1 VTRSTVGA
9 LVLFLVSAT
18 GVALTQPG
26 LARTAHEVRERE
38 DVYSLPPPA
47 ELHLATLGWDSA
59 VVDVLWTELLVAYGT
74 HWSEHRDFKDIPKYL
89 DAILELE
96 PTYAPVYR
104 FVDTLLAYRPLQG
117 TDEDVRLARRYLE
130 RGTRERPEDQ
140 RVWMRYGQFL
150 AFIAPSFLRDR
161 SDVDAWRKDG
171 ASAMGHAVEL
181 GADADQALS
190 AATLLTNAGANKE
203 AIGYLEHA
211 YAFTEHPAMAE
222 VHEAIGRRLA
232 TLEVTA
238 MRDAA
243 DAATQTI
250 DARRKVEMPSASRTM
265 YLLLGPVGD
274 PLRCAGPE
282 AIDTL
287 ACPRDWATVVGDQS
301 P

>member
-1 VTRSTVGA
+1 MTRATIGA
-9 LVLFLVSAT
+9 LVLFLASAS
-18 GVALTQPG
+18 GVALTQPR
-26 LARTAHEVRERE
+26 LARTAHDVRERE
-38 DVYSLPPPA
+38 DVYSLPPPV
-47 ELHLATLGWDSA
+47 ELHFATFGWDSA
-59 VVDVLWTELLVAYGT
+59 AVDMLWADLLVAYGT

-117 TDEDVRLARRYLE
+117 TDEDAHLARRYLE
-130 RGTRERPEDQ
+130 RGMRERPDDE

-150 AFIAPSFLRDR
+150 AFIAPSFLRDHAEA
-161 SDVDAWRKDG
+161 DAWRRDG

-190 AATLLTNAGANKE
+190 AATLLTKAGATQE
-203 AIGYLEHA
+203 AIRYLEHA

-222 VHEAIGRRLA
+222 VHETIGRRLA
-232 TLEVTA
+232 ALEMTA

-250 DARRKVEMPSASRTM
+250 DRRWNPEMPSASRTL
-265 YLLLGPVGD
+265 YLLLGPVAE
-274 PLRCAGPE
+274 PLRCAGPT
-282 AIDTL
+282 ASDSP
-287 ACPRDWATVVGDQS
+287 ACARDWETVVGGQG